1 MRTAL
6 AVLAIIIASP
16 AAAAPLRCEPIPQGA
31 AGGRFL
37 EEVTK
42 VLRDGA
48 FEHVLTGTSR
58 CVSDWGF
65 TISRPKPLDTL
76 IIGE

>member
-1 MRTAL
+1 MRYGIAL
-6 AVLAIIIASP
+6 LALIVAAP
-16 AAAAPLRCEPIPQGA
+16 AHGAPLRCQPLEQGS

-48 FEHVLTGTSR
+48 FEHLLTGRTL
-58 CVSDWGF
+58 CVPDWS
-65 TISRPKPLDTL
+65 TTVYPIQTQSPRR
-76 IIGE
+76 